1 MMKRHLLGLLA
12 LVPMVWLA
20 GCGGGGNG
28 GNASVRLVNAS
39 SGYASLDLYVNDTIQ
54 QTGVATGSAGSFA
67 SVSSGTVTTAL
78 AATTSSTYLLSQ
90 SRNFAKDTKYSV
102 VAYGWQ
108 GGLRSVVL
116 TENIAAADANKTK
129 VGILN
134 TATDA
139 GSLDVYLTGDADLL
153 SASTPVATAITGGS
167 QSSYAA
173 VVSGTYRLRVTASGN
188 TSDVRLDV
196 NGVTLGS
203 TDVDTIVLSAGAGGL
218 LVNASQVVQGG
229 SVTAYNNT
237 QARVRVVS
245 ALTGAG
251 DRNSV
256 TVNGTPVVVNAPSPA
271 ISAYT
276 LVNAGSAA
284 ITGTVS
290 STQPLAAGS
299 DTTLMVL
306 GTAAAPTLAVIADD
320 NRLPTSATGVKL
332 RLVNAMDPTTMTA
345 YPLTMALD
353 YSAVATNVT
362 PGFQSPYAAL
372 PSTTTSILEVSSAL
386 QAATMYSPTG
396 TLSNLTLSAQGVYTV
411 FMFGTPTS
419 FSGSLRKER

>member
-1 MMKRHLLGLLA
+1 MKKRHLLGLLA
-12 LVPMVWLA
+12 LVPMVWLS
-20 GCGGGGNG
+20 GCGGGSG

-54 QTGVATGSAGSFA
+54 QTGVAKGQAGDFA
-67 SVSSGTVTTAL
+67 SVASGTVTTAL

-134 TATDA
+134 TAIDA
-139 GSLDVYLTGDADLL
+139 GPLDVYLTGDTDQL

-173 VVSGTYRLRVTASGN
+173 VLSGTYRLRVTATGN

-196 NGVTLGS
+196 HGVTLAS

-229 SVTAYNNT
+229 TVTAYNNT

-245 ALTGAG
+245 AFAG
-251 DRNSV
+251 S
-256 TVNGTPVVVNAPSPA
+256 TVKVNDTTTLANNAPA
-271 ISAYT
+271 QTISAYS
-276 LVNAGSAA
+276 LVTAGTAS
-284 ITGTVS
+284 ITGTVTGS
-290 STQPLAAGS
+290 ASFNAGS
-299 DTTLMVL
+299 DTTLLLL
-306 GTAAAPTLAVIADD
+306 GTAAAPQLVVIADD
-320 NRLPTSATGVKL
+320 NRLPASSTGVKL
-332 RLVNAMDPTTMTA
+332 RLVNAMNPVSMANSPLDFQLDAAPVA
-345 YPLTMALD
+345 Y
-353 YSAVATNVT
+353 AVAAGT
-362 PGFQSPYAAL
+362 QSEYVGVS
-372 PSTTTSILEVSSAL
+372 PSTSTSGSAL
-386 QAATMYSPTG
+386 QVYSGADSYSTNQ
-396 TLSNLTLSAQGVYTV
+396 TLVAQGVYTL
-411 FMFGTPTS
+411 FMFGDS
-419 FSGSLRKER
+419 SANWSSRLRKER